1 MQSQCTQKSTMHPE
15 EFNNWV
21 KVKNSLE
28 ESGKTDNMFYER
40 SCAIVKT
47 KQDPLAQYLG
57 DVKTYE

>member
-1 MQSQCTQKSTMHPE
+1 MHPDTYQ
-15 EFNNWV
+15 NWV

-40 SCAIVKT
+40 ACAIVKT